1 MFPVL
6 CDLDGVVWLA
16 NRPIDGSVDAIAR
29 LRAAGHRVLFVTNNS
44 SAEVAVQEAA
54 LAAIGVPAEGDVL
67 TSAQA
72 AALLVAPGERAIA
85 CAGAGVV
92 EALRRQGAIVLDA
105 GDPAAGD
112 GADAVVVGWHR
123 TFDYERLT
131 RATTALLRG
140 ARLVGTNDDA
150 TYPTPD
156 GPIPGGGSILAA
168 VAIPALIDRQHRSK
182 THEAHNNLRLMML
195 SAQDFYRAERVGPD
209 GKPLTPRFPLTTSPT
224 PPRPFCEDG
233 DDGFVPRP
241 EDWQQPGWR
250 ELDFAV
256 EGPHRYRYEFV
267 SQGEGPDAI
276 FTARVL
282 GDLDCDGV
290 LSTFERSGYID
301 ERGDIVTG
309 GGPFIQDELE

>member
-1 MFPVL
+1 MR
-6 CDLDGVVWLA
+6 
-16 NRPIDGSVDAIAR
+16 RPPR
-29 LRAAGHRVLFVTNNS
+29 PL
-44 SAEVAVQEAA
+44 
-54 LAAIGVPAEGDVL
+54 
-67 TSAQA
+67 A
-72 AALLVAPGERAIA
+72 AALLTAGLAAGCTRDAAP
-85 CAGAGVV
+85 
-92 EALRRQGAIVLDA
+92 DA
-105 GDPAAGD
+105 G
-112 GADAVVVGWHR
+112 R
-123 TFDYERLT
+123 
-131 RATTALLRG
+131 
-140 ARLVGTNDDA
+140 DDA
-150 TYPTPD
+150 AAARALFDRSIVADLEGDALAANDLMFQVAARHPDTPH
-156 GPIPGGGSILAA
+156 GRAARVRVGGNSMGLGITSTAILAA

-301 ERGDIVTG
+301 QRGGIETG
-309 GGPFIQDELE
+309 TGPFIQDELE